1 MALFPEFQ
9 AWVIEQHEKGV
20 AWRVVTDTPEGLS
33 EDELTRETGVDTI
46 ILAPVIQG
54 AGGVGRIIL
63 GVLLIAVAIFVP
75 AAAFGLKSML
85 AVGLF
90 GGSLVLSGVADLLT
104 PTPQLSGPKASGGP
118 SSSSSGTAA
127 TKSADLE
134 SNLFSRNQGTGGQ
147 GECVPLLYGQR
158 RISSPRIVS
167 FDLRNLPDTRNI
179 TVTGTAG
186 LLGYVNGEELT

>member
-20 AWRVVTDTPEGLS
+20 AWRVITDSSEGLS

-54 AGGVGRIIL
+54 AGGVGKIVL

-85 AVGLF
+85 AVGLL

-104 PTPQLSGPKASGGP
+104 PTPQLSGPKANYY
-118 SSSSSGTAA
+118 SSGTEASR
-127 TKSADLE
+127 SADLE
-134 SNLFSRNQGTGGQ
+134 SNLFSRNQSTGGQ